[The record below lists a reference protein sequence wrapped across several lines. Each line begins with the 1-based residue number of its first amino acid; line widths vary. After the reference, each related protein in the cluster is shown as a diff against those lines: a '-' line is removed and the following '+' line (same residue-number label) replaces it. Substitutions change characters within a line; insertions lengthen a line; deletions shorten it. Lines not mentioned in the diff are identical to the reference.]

1 MTTLLPYPIFLALA
15 VLVLLF
21 VIKGKL
27 TARAKLLPFPP
38 GPAGVP
44 IIGNLL
50 DIPSENQY
58 LTFSK
63 WKATYG
69 PIIGLKILGK
79 PIVILNS
86 RESIEDLLAKRGAI
100 YSDRPHLHVMS
111 KLGGWNWTLPF
122 LPYNEEFNLQRKL
135 FNMCLGPTAMPRWH
149 SMLKDEALDAAFQ
162 LLKHQD
168 SPQKVT
174 HRYRF
179 ISQLLPFP
187 HFKSCRWSGASIM
200 MAAYGHKVAEDR
212 DEYVEMID
220 NLMNELAK
228 LGNAGSHPIDVMPQL
243 AALPLWIW
251 GSKFKNS
258 VTKQSEL
265 MGKILV
271 KPFTDTKSIQE
282 RGIANRSML
291 SVLLEQNRQ
300 EDGFIENERAIK
312 AVTGTAYIAGSDIM
326 AAHFDTFILAM
337 MTYPE
342 VQKKAQDALDS
353 VLHGERLPEIED
365 RAAVP
370 YLEALLSEIF
380 RWKPIGPLAIP
391 HRLTEDDEYNGYFI
405 PAGTQI
411 IANLWHCLMN
421 DHDFPE
427 PSVFRPE
434 RFIEGEKLQS
444 QCFEVQELA
453 FGIGRRV
460 CPGKYFAS
468 SALWLTISV
477 ILTLFDISKAIDEN
491 GKTIDPDLQYD
502 HGTLS
507 CHARTYRCRLTPRSG
522 PLVQLYMGEREQS

>member
-1 MTTLLPYPIFLALA
+1 MTSLLPYPRFLALA

-50 DIPSENQY
+50 DIPFENQY

-69 PIIGLKILGK
+69 IRQI
-79 PIVILNS
+79 
-86 RESIEDLLAKRGAI
+86 A
-100 YSDRPHLHVMS
+100 S
-111 KLGGWNWTLPF
+111 KGGWNWTLPF

-135 FNMCLGPTAMPRWH
+135 FNMCLGPTAMPQWH
-149 SMLKDEALDAAFQ
+149 SMLRDEALDAAFG

-174 HRYRF
+174 H
-179 ISQLLPFP
+179 
-187 HFKSCRWSGASIM
+187 RWSGASIM

-251 GSKFKNS
+251 GSKFRNS

-265 MGKILV
+265 MSKIFV
-271 KPFTDTKSIQE
+271 KPFTDTVRKIE
-282 RGIANRSML
+282 RGTANRSML

-507 CHARTYRCRLTPRSG
+507 W
-522 PLVQLYMGEREQS
+522 